1 MDLYNIFTD
10 LEKNEDSEK
19 AKQMEKYMK
28 NNFRF
33 LGIQTPLRK
42 EITKL
47 YFREAKQVGS
57 IDWKFIDACWE
68 KSYREAQYV
77 AIDYLKMMTKF
88 LGIEDV
94 DKIKWLIVHKSWW
107 DSVDGLHRMI
117 GDLALQHPVLDQMM
131 IEWSRDENIWLR
143 RIAINHQM
151 FRKEKMKEALLEKI
165 LITNLG
171 SDEFFIN
178 KAIGWTLRDYSKTN
192 ATWVIEFI
200 DKHRE
205 KLSPLS
211 IREGSKYINHR
222 QCLNEGFSHSTDF
235 NKA

>member
-1 MDLYNIFTD
+1 MNLHNIFTD
-10 LEKNEDSEK
+10 LEKNTDIEK

-42 EITKL
+42 EITKS
-47 YFREAKQVGS
+47 YFSEAKKVKN
-57 IDWKFIDACWE
+57 IDWEFIDTCWK

-77 AIDYLKMMTKF
+77 AIDYLKMMNKF
-88 LGIEDV
+88 LEIEDV
-94 DKIKWLIVHKSWW
+94 DKIKLLLVNKSWW
-107 DSVDGLHRMI
+107 DSVDGLHRII
-117 GDLALQHPVLDQMM
+117 GDLALKHPALDQMM
-131 IEWSRDENIWLR
+131 IEWSKDENIWLR

-151 FRKEKMKEALLEKI
+151 FRKEKMKEELLEKI
-165 LITNLG
+165 LINNFE
-171 SDEFFIN
+171 SEEFFIN

-192 ATWVIEFI
+192 PTWVIQFI

-211 IREGSKYINHR
+211 IREGSKYI
-222 QCLNEGFSHSTDF
+222 SI
-235 NKA
+235 